1 MSRPHTVKCR
11 DRWNEFI
18 IINCFLS
25 ITSMNL
31 DHYHIAIILL
41 GIHKLIQKS
50 ILYTKADEPP
60 NNRTPN
66 NW

>member
-1 MSRPHTVKCR
+1 
-11 DRWNEFI
+11 
-18 IINCFLS
+18 
-25 ITSMNL
+25 MNL